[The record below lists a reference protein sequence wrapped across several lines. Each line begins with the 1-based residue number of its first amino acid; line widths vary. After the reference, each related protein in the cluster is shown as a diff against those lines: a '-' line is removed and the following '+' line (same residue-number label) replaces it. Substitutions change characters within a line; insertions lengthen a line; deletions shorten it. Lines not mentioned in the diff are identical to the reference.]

1 MDDPDPSKNLVWA
14 DVAGFTDSSGDLIE
28 FINQFINKKLF
39 LIAKEVKIIVPF
51 TEGKMWYWGINEDS
65 SLWYPSIKILR
76 SENFE
81 DWKNPIKNLIDLLS
95 QEIIHERDN

>member
-1 MDDPDPSKNLVWA
+1 MTDIDNFNDISKLAALINACDFVITTSNVTAHL
-14 DVAGFTDSSGDLIE
+14 AGAL
-28 FINQFINKKLF
+28 NKKTYL
-39 LIAKEVKIIVPF
+39 IVPF

-65 SLWYPSIKILR
+65 SPWYPSIKILR